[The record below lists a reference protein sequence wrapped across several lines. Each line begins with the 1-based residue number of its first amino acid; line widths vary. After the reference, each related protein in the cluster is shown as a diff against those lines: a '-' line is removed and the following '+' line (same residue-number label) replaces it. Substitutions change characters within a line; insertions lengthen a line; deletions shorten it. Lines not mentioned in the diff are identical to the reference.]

1 MLVTT
6 GARRVNTPALKLTTS
21 ESVVDAVL
29 GDEAVLLNV
38 QSGVYFGLNA
48 VGTRIWEL
56 LVGGSTQEEIVDRL
70 RNEYDAEPEQLR
82 ADVEGFMQAL
92 AAKGLT
98 RNANG

>member
-1 MLVTT
+1 VIT
-6 GARRVNTPALKLTTS
+6 GASYVNTAAPRICTD

-56 LVGGSTQEEIVDRL
+56 LIEGATQEDIVGRL
-70 RNEYDAEPEQLR
+70 LDEYDVEPEQLR
-82 ADVEGFMQAL
+82 TDIEGFMQVL

-98 RNANG
+98 RNVTG